1 MPPERFVPDR
11 PTLRVDPILR
21 FQRYRDLG
29 QVSPVIREI
38 AADMVRVAEDLAV
51 PEVAFV
57 TRTVDR
63 VTANSATLLD
73 GPTFSGRC
81 FGNHLTHATDAVCFV
96 LTLGPALDARI
107 AEMAAGDE
115 LLEALF
121 LETAGWLAVEDAVR
135 KFRAYLT
142 SRVRPK
148 GLRLT
153 PRLGPGYV
161 DWPLTEQPQLFSV
174 FEDAPLP
181 VALSEYC
188 VMTPKKS
195 ISGLFGLI
203 PAM

>member
-29 QVSPVIREI
+29 QVSPVIRQI
-38 AADMVRVAEDLAV
+38 ATDMVHIAEDLAA
-51 PEVAFV
+51 PEAAFV
-57 TRTVDR
+57 IRAVDR
-63 VTANSATLLD
+63 VTADSATLLD

-81 FGNHLTHATDAVCFV
+81 FGNHLATATDAVCFV
-96 LTLGPALDARI
+96 LTVGPAVDERI
-107 AEMAAGDE
+107 SEMAAGDE

-121 LETAGWLAVEDAVR
+121 LETAGWLAVEDALR
-135 KFRAYLT
+135 KFRAHLNT
-142 SRVRPK
+142 RLRPK
-148 GLRLT
+148 GRRLT

-161 DWPLTEQPQLFSV
+161 DWPLTEQPKLFSV
-174 FEDAPLP
+174 FEAAPLP
-181 VALSEYC
+181 VSLSEYC

-203 PAM
+203 PAA

>member
-11 PTLRVDPILR
+11 PTLRVEPILR

-29 QVSPVIREI
+29 QVSPVIRDI
-38 AADMVRVAEDLAV
+38 AADMVRVAEELAA

-57 TRTVDR
+57 TRAVDR
-63 VTANSATLLD
+63 VTADSATLLD

-81 FGNHLTHATDAVCFV
+81 FGAHLPHATDAVCFV
-96 LTLGPALDARI
+96 LTLGPAIDERI

-135 KFRAYLT
+135 KLRGHLNARL
-142 SRVRPK
+142 RPK

-161 DWPLTEQPQLFSV
+161 DWPLTEQPKLFSV
-174 FEDAPLP
+174 FDGAPLP

-188 VMTPKKS
+188 VMIPKKS

-203 PAM
+203 PAA

>member
-29 QVSPVIREI
+29 QVSPVIRDI
-38 AADMVRVAEDLAV
+38 AADMVKIAEALAA

-57 TRTVDR
+57 TVAVDR
-63 VTANSATLLD
+63 VTPDSATLLD

-81 FGNHLTHATDAVCFV
+81 FGNHLAAATDAVCFV
-96 LTLGPALDARI
+96 LTLGPAVDERI
-107 AEMAAGDE
+107 GEMAAGDE

-135 KFRAYLT
+135 KFRAHLNAQL
-142 SRVRPK
+142 RPK
-148 GLRLT
+148 GRRVT

-161 DWPLTEQPQLFSV
+161 DWPLTEQPKLFSV
-174 FEDAPLP
+174 FEGAPLP

-203 PAM
+203 PAA

>member
-1 MPPERFVPDR
+1 MPPERFLPDR

-21 FQRYRDLG
+21 FQRYRDLA

-38 AADMVRVAEDLAV
+38 AADMVRIAEDLAA
-51 PEVAFV
+51 PDVAFV
-57 TRTVDR
+57 TRAVDR
-63 VTANSATLLD
+63 VTADSATLLD

-81 FGNHLTHATDAVCFV
+81 FGTHLTAATDAVCFV
-96 LTLGPALDARI
+96 LTLGPAVDARI
-107 AEMAAGDE
+107 SEMAAGEE

-135 KFRAYLT
+135 KFRAHLNA
-142 SRVRPK
+142 RVRPK
-148 GLRLT
+148 GQRLT

-161 DWPLTEQPQLFSV
+161 DWPLTEQPRLFSV
-174 FEDAPLP
+174 FEEAVLP
-181 VALSEYC
+181 VALTEYC

-203 PAM
+203 PAA